1 MYLGLTLDGG
11 KYMYIP
17 MDGIQKN
24 LACTTLINAAKF
36 RTIIIVASKVS
47 KPEWYDIFIIVKEK
61 LNLGK

>member
-47 KPEWYDIFIIVKEK
+47 KPE
-61 LNLGK
+61 